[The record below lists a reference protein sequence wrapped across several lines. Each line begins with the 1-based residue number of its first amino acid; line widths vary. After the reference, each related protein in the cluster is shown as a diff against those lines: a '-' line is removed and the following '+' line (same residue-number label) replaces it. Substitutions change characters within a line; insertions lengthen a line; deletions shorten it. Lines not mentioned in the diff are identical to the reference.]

1 LVPKIDQV
9 TAKRLRRQCIQRVLS
24 PMLRRLSSR
33 SWIKKFT
40 AREASDS
47 SVAIVIA
54 IFDLSA
60 KSAEMGYHNTAHAA
74 VRK

>member
-1 LVPKIDQV
+1 
-9 TAKRLRRQCIQRVLS
+9 
-24 PMLRRLSSR
+24 MLRRLSSR
-33 SWIKKFT
+33 SRIKKFT

-47 SVAIVIA
+47 SIAIVIA